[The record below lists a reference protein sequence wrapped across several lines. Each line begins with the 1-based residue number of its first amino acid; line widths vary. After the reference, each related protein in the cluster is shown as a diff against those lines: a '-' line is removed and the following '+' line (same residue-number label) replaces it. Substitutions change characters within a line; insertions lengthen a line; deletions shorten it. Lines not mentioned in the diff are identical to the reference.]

1 VTGVQYTNYWG
12 FFFKVNQGM
21 IDKQVIE
28 RCVEQQSKSSDDKD
42 QEDFIRIIN
51 AFDMPKYVYNQT
63 KKTFDP

>member
-1 VTGVQYTNYWG
+1 
-12 FFFKVNQGM
+12 VNQGM